1 MTRPIRI
8 LLVDDVAAVRRGLS
22 MRLGREA
29 DLEIAGEAEDGL
41 SAVDLARELRPDVV
55 LLDVAL
61 PGQDGIAT
69 ARQLQVRAPE
79 CAVVMLTL
87 YDDVVTRAQA
97 AAAGAA
103 TLVGKHEPL
112 PSLLAAIRAAV
123 RTRGVNPREATPPA
137 C

>member
-41 SAVDLARELRPDVV
+41 TAVDLATQLRPDVV

-69 ARQLQVRAPE
+69 ASQLRARAPE
-79 CAVVMLTL
+79 CAVVLLTL
-87 YDDVVTRAQA
+87 YDDGVTRARA

-112 PSLLAAIRAAV
+112 PALLHAIRAAV
-123 RTRGVNPREATPPA
+123 QTRRCA
-137 C
+137 

>member
-8 LLVDDVAAVRRGLS
+8 LLVDDAAAVRRGLS

-29 DLEIAGEAEDGL
+29 DLEIAGEAEDGQ
-41 SAVDLARELRPDVV
+41 SAVHFATELRPDVV

-69 ARQLQVRAPE
+69 ATQLRARAPE
-79 CAVVMLTL
+79 CAVIMLTL
-87 YDDVVTRAQA
+87 NDDVVTRARA

-112 PSLLAAIRAAV
+112 ASLLTAIRAAV
-123 RTRGVNPREATPPA
+123 PTAATPPQ
-137 C
+137 CC